1 MPSPVTAHYQPW
13 HRTYRLAFWGLGTVV
28 FAVVFYLGLVLAS
41 LPLTVFGGLV
51 AVGYFIMLVR
61 CYRRLRIDE
70 PVVTVSEAGYHDARL
85 GPPIP
90 WTEVKALTRHQ
101 PGTQVHL
108 FIDAEKPERFIAR
121 RPGLARLAKRR
132 VANGLPLLG
141 SNLAGLDMPGDRI
154 VQAAQA
160 WHEQARSA

>member
-1 MPSPVTAHYQPW
+1 MPSPVTAHYQSW

-41 LPLTVFGGLV
+41 LPLTVFGALV
-51 AVGYFIMLVR
+51 SLGYFIMLVR
-61 CYRRLRIDE
+61 CYRKLRTDE

-90 WTEVKALTRHQ
+90 WSEVKTLTRHQ
-101 PGTQVHL
+101 PGTQVVL
-108 FIDAEKPERFIAR
+108 FIDADQPERFIAPR
-121 RPGLARLAKRR
+121 AGLARLAKRKP
-132 VANGLPLLG
+132 ANGFPLLG

-160 WHEQARSA
+160 WHEQARLA